1 MPIYTCKS
9 TVLFSDYQNMKPI
22 YRALN
27 VKNHTEPVPN
37 KQLLIKIDN
46 HRLHSPVKHR
56 LYL

>member
-27 VKNHTEPVPN
+27 VKIIQNQYLIN
-37 KQLLIKIDN
+37 NFLLRLTIIDYI
-46 HRLHSPVKHR
+46 HL
-56 LYL
+56 

>member
-27 VKNHTEPVPN
+27 VKIIQNQCLIN
-37 KQLLIKIDN
+37 NFLLRLTIIDYIP
-46 HRLHSPVKHR
+46 L
-56 LYL
+56 